1 MTWVDAAAIS
11 IIILSA
17 IFSLVR
23 GFVREM
29 LGVAA
34 WIGAAFA
41 ALKGYQ
47 FVLPY
52 VSSVISAHN
61 MQTPVSIGVVFLV
74 ILIILSIISAW
85 LGGIVRESA
94 LSGLDRSLG
103 LVFGVVRGAFILC
116 LAYIGMS
123 LFVAPSEWPT
133 PVVNARVLPFAYQ
146 GATALVGLLP
156 TGYQPA
162 ILPLPVA
169 GAPPAKTLMQ
179 QPVSGTA
186 LRTE

>member
-47 FVLPY
+47 LVLPY
-52 VSSVISAHN
+52 VSSVVSSHN
-61 MQTPVSIGVVFLV
+61 LQTPISIGVVFLV

-85 LGGIVRESA
+85 LGGMVRESA

-103 LVFGVVRGAFILC
+103 LVFGVVRGVVILC

-123 LFVAPSEWPT
+123 MFVAQSEWPT
-133 PVVNARVLPFAYQ
+133 PVVNARILPLAYQ
-146 GATALVGLLP
+146 GATVLAGLLP
-156 TGYQPA
+156 ADYQPTVLA
-162 ILPLPVA
+162 IPT
-169 GAPPAKTLMQ
+169 APPPAAKTLMQ
-179 QPVSGTA
+179 QPVSGNA
-186 LRTE
+186 LQSD